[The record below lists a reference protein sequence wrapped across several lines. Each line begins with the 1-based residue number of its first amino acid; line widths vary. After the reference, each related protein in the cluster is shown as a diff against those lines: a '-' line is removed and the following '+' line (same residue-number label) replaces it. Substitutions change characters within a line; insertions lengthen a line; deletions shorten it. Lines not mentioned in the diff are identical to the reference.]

1 MTTAPTPA
9 LLTPDDV
16 AKLLGETTPRTVVRL
31 AATGR
36 IRSTNVGV
44 GPKRAVYRFRPEW
57 VEEFIAA
64 NERGPATAERPAP
77 RRRRSRTADRPID
90 YFAHLRK

>member
-1 MTTAPTPA
+1 MTAA
-9 LLTPDDV
+9 AAILLTPDDV

-64 NERGPATAERPAP
+64 NERGPAPERQAP
-77 RRRRSRTADRPID
+77 TRRRARLVARPVD